1 MELRQLE
8 YFCRIAESG
17 SIHEAA
23 RRLNMSQPPLSY
35 QLKQLEQELHT
46 TLLVRTSKGV
56 ELTEAGQMLYRRANS
71 LLEYA
76 RSTSREVSE
85 AGKKRVLR
93 LGITST
99 TVPTILPDISRF
111 VRQYP
116 DVNFEVRDGTT
127 FTLLQLLLD
136 GIIDVSVART
146 PLRLENVESML
157 LCTEPMIAVF
167 PPHSRT
173 EKEGILGLR
182 HLLGRPLILYRR
194 YESLILEE
202 FSRQNIQPDIFC
214 VCDDARDAMLWV
226 EAGLATAIFPQ
237 SMRSLCT
244 GLQMQTLEE
253 PALETQTVLIW
264 KKGGQVS
271 PVVQEFLQIC
281 QAHHEK
287 KGT

>member
-8 YFCRIAESG
+8 YFCRIVESG

-46 TLLVRTSKGV
+46 ALLMRTSKGV
-56 ELTEAGQMLYRRANS
+56 ALTEAGQMLYQRACS

-99 TVPTILPDISRF
+99 TVPTILPDIARF
-111 VRQYP
+111 VHAHP

-136 GIIDVSVART
+136 GIIDVS
-146 PLRLENVESML
+146 E
-157 LCTEPMIAVF
+157 I
-167 PPHSRT
+167 
-173 EKEGILGLR
+173 
-182 HLLGRPLILYRR
+182 GR
-194 YESLILEE
+194 
-202 FSRQNIQPDIFC
+202 
-214 VCDDARDAMLWV
+214 
-226 EAGLATAIFPQ
+226 
-237 SMRSLCT
+237 
-244 GLQMQTLEE
+244 
-253 PALETQTVLIW
+253 
-264 KKGGQVS
+264 
-271 PVVQEFLQIC
+271 
-281 QAHHEK
+281 AHV
-287 KGT
+287 